1 MYKVL
6 KKKMSLLLAVML
18 FLLAGCAEKPKTF
31 EGQYDLGVK
40 YISEG
45 NYKQAVIALSA
56 AIEIEPNSAI
66 AYLNRGNAY
75 YGQHMMDEAI
85 GDYSTAI
92 DLGIDTSEVYINS
105 TQLYIDQKM
114 YASALEACK
123 KGLDKFPDDAK
134 LSELYTTLTED
145 LMVTPWEERDS
156 YVSEN
161 ELPSET
167 RDMIKGLMNVCTN
180 EDFDSAENVVANYT
194 ENHSPISESDVTY
207 TTTIDNYKVKM
218 RILSNEEQND
228 DVAYVAG
235 YSIIYQIRSEN
246 GACYC
251 LWAEYTTGHGTN
263 ILALKHFIFNLMSG
277 HGTNWYWDGDVNWR
291 ESSVYREDFL
301 DGDIFESRREI
312 KETGLTAVKS
322 LMYGTVTVEITESES
337 YTENGSNP
345 NANTNTTTHTTT
357 YNGDYIVS
365 GDMDM
370 SPGIESQEVRDAMF
384 W

>member
-85 GDYSTAI
+85 DDYSAAI
-92 DLGIDTSEVYINS
+92 DLGIDTSEVYINL
-105 TQLYIDQKM
+105 TQLYVDQKM

-123 KGLDKFPDDAK
+123 KGLDKFSDDAK

-167 RDMIKGLMNVCTN
+167 RDIIKGLMNACTN
-180 EDFDSAENVVANYT
+180 EEFDAAENVVANYV
-194 ENHSPISESDVTY
+194 ENHNPISELNVTY
-207 TTTIDNYKVKM
+207 TTTIDKYKVK
-218 RILSNEEQND
+218 ISITDYESQDND
-228 DVAYVAG
+228 TAYCAG
-235 YSIIYQIRSEN
+235 YHVTYEMRSETDT
-246 GACYC
+246 CYNLTVTYC
-251 LWAEYTTGHGTN
+251 TGHSVDESA
-263 ILALKHFIFNLMSG
+263 IKYYVLSFMSG
-277 HGTNWYWDGDVNWR
+277 HSTSWYWDGEVNWS
-291 ESSVYREDFL
+291 ELSVYRNTYL
-301 DGDIFESRREI
+301 NGDIS
-312 KETGLTAVKS
+312 ETRSETKNVGLTAIKS
-322 LMYGTVTVEITESES
+322 LMYGSVTTEITESES
-337 YTENGSNP
+337 YIGNWSNP
-345 NANTNTTTHTTT
+345 GTSTNTATVTRTLD
-357 YNGDYIVS
+357 GESVIS
-365 GDMDM
+365 GED
-370 SPGIESQEVRDAMF
+370 SSQGTESQVVRDAMF